1 MKFAVIGAGFYGL
14 HIATRLKAL
23 GMEIKVFEKSNDI
36 LTFASGNNQFR
47 LHLGFHY
54 ARNFRTRQ
62 QSRDGYF
69 RFLERYGKLTEPIQ
83 ENFYLVPQGDSLIDF
98 PTYKLIMMSSG
109 LDFVEK
115 QSPKEISYPCGSV
128 LTAERVLMID
138 RARGHFYHQ
147 LLDAIELGTE
157 AVVSMDGNSVKVN
170 GESFD
175 YCVDCTWGHL
185 MPDKDFFF
193 ESTILLYYRKKD
205 PSTPSRAYTFVD
217 GPLCSLY
224 PTENP
229 DIYTL
234 SSVPHTPID
243 QHLTSTE
250 ALHAITNLSGHD
262 INLKRLLMEKQLM
275 KYYPSFLEEYDYTE
289 PQLCVK
295 TKPFGH
301 DDDRSCYVKKYGRLI
316 KCLSGKVDNIFYAA
330 AEVMALI
337 EDGNQ

>member
-23 GMEIKVFEKSNDI
+23 GLETKVFEKSGDI

-62 QSRDGYF
+62 QSRDGF
-69 RFLERYGKLTEPIQ
+69 HRFLERYGKLTEPIQ
-83 ENFYLVPQGDSLIDF
+83 ENYYLVPQGDSLIDF
-98 PTYKLIMMSSG
+98 VTYKLIMMSSG
-109 LDFVEK
+109 LDFTEK
-115 QSPKEISYPCGSV
+115 EMPEEIKHPCGSV

-138 RARGHFYHQ
+138 RARKHFHTQ
-147 LLDAIELGTE
+147 LPDAIHLQTE
-157 AVVSMDGNSVKVN
+157 AVVKAHENHVEVN

-175 YCVDCTWGHL
+175 YCIDCTWGHL
-185 MPDKDFFF
+185 MPDKNFFF
-193 ESTILLYYRKKD
+193 ETTILLYYRKKD
-205 PSTPSRAYTFVD
+205 HSRPPRAYTFVD

-224 PTENP
+224 PTEKL
-229 DIYTL
+229 DIFTL
-234 SSVPHTPID
+234 SSVSHTPIG
-243 QHLTSTE
+243 QHNTSQE
-250 ALHAITNLSGHD
+250 AQHTITNLSGHD
-262 INLKRLLMEKQLM
+262 IHLKRLLMEKQIM
-275 KYYPSFLEEYDYTE
+275 KYYPSFLDDYEYVD

-295 TKPFGH
+295 TKPFGQ
-301 DDDRSCYVKKYGRLI
+301 DDDRSCYVKKYGRMI

-337 EDGNQ
+337 EDENQ

>member
-14 HIATRLKAL
+14 HIASRLKAL
-23 GMEIKVFEKSNDI
+23 GLETKVFEKAGDI

-83 ENFYLVPQGDSLIDF
+83 ENYYLVPQGDSLIDF

-109 LDFVEK
+109 LDFTEK
-115 QSPKEISYPCGSV
+115 NTPKEIRHPCGCL
-128 LTAERVLMID
+128 LTEERVLMID
-138 RARGHFYHQ
+138 RARSHFYQQ
-147 LLDAIELGTE
+147 LPESIQLGTE
-157 AVVSMDGNSVKVN
+157 AVVEMHERCVVVN
-170 GESFD
+170 GDSFD
-175 YCVDCTWGHL
+175 YCIDCTWGHL
-185 MPDKDFFF
+185 IPDKNFFF
-193 ESTILLYYRKKD
+193 ESTILLYYRKKAGIGL
-205 PSTPSRAYTFVD
+205 TKAYTFVD

-229 DIYTL
+229 DIVTL
-234 SSVPHTPID
+234 SSVPHTPIG
-243 QHLTSTE
+243 QHTTSAE
-250 ALHAITNLSGHD
+250 ALQAIANLSSHD
-262 INLKRLLMEKQLM
+262 INLKRLLMEKQFM
-275 KYYPSFLEEYDYTE
+275 KYYPGFLDDYEYSD

-295 TKPFGH
+295 TKPFGQ
-301 DDDRSCYVKKYGRLI
+301 DDDRSCYVKKHGRMI

-337 EDGNQ
+337 EDGQQ

>member
-14 HIATRLKAL
+14 HIATRLRAL
-23 GMEIKVFEKSNDI
+23 GLEIKVFEKSKDI

-83 ENFYLVPQGDSLIDF
+83 ENYYLVPQGDSLIDF

-109 LDFVEK
+109 LDFIEK
-115 QSPKEISYPCGSV
+115 EGPDEITHPCGSV

-138 RARGHFYHQ
+138 RARQHFYQQ
-147 LLDAIELGTE
+147 LAEAIHLNTE
-157 AVVSMDGNSVKVN
+157 ATVNMHEHTVEVN

-175 YCVDCTWGHL
+175 YCIDCTWGHL
-185 MPDKDFFF
+185 MPDKNFFF
-193 ESTILLYYRKKD
+193 ESTILLYYQKKN
-205 PSTPSRAYTFVD
+205 PAAPARAYTFVD

-229 DIYTL
+229 DIFTL
-234 SSVPHTPID
+234 SSVPHTPIE
-243 QHLTSTE
+243 QHDTSTE
-250 ALHAITNLSGHD
+250 ALQAIANLTGHD
-262 INLKRLLMEKQLM
+262 INLKRLLMEKQFM
-275 KYYPSFLEEYDYTE
+275 RYYPGFLDEYEYVD

-295 TKPFGH
+295 TKPFGQ

-330 AEVMALI
+330 AEVMGLI
-337 EDGNQ
+337 EDEIQ

>member
-1 MKFAVIGAGFYGL
+1 MRFAVIGAGFYGL

-23 GMEIKVFEKSNDI
+23 GLETKVFEKSNNI

-69 RFLERYGKLTEPIQ
+69 RFLERYGKLTEPIPQ
-83 ENFYLVPQGDSLIDF
+83 NYYLVPQGDSLIDF

-109 LDFVEK
+109 LDFIEK
-115 QSPKEISYPCGSV
+115 ESPEEISHPCGSV

-138 RARGHFYHQ
+138 RARQHFYQQ
-147 LLDAIELGTE
+147 LHDSIQLDTKAIVNTNE
-157 AVVSMDGNSVKVN
+157 DSVEVN
-170 GESFD
+170 GELFD
-175 YCVDCTWGHL
+175 YCIDCTWGHL
-185 MPDKDFFF
+185 MPDKNFFF
-193 ESTILLYYRKKD
+193 ESTILLYYQKKT
-205 PSTPSRAYTFVD
+205 SATATRAYTFVD

-224 PTENP
+224 PTERP
-229 DIYTL
+229 GIFTL
-234 SSVPHTPID
+234 SSVPYTPIK
-243 QHLTSTE
+243 QHNTSAE
-250 ALHAITNLSGHD
+250 ALHAIASISGHD

-275 KYYPSFLEEYDYTE
+275 SYFPCFLDEYEYTE

-295 TKPFGH
+295 TKPLGQ
-301 DDDRSCYVKKYGRLI
+301 DDDRSCYVKKHGRLI

-330 AEVMALI
+330 SEVMALI
-337 EDGNQ
+337 EDANQ

>member
-23 GMEIKVFEKSNDI
+23 GLEAKVFEKASDI
-36 LTFASGNNQFR
+36 LSFASGNNQFR

-69 RFLERYGKLTEPIQ
+69 RFLERYGKLTESIQ
-83 ENFYLVPQGDSLIDF
+83 ENYYLVPHGDSLIDF

-109 LDFVEK
+109 LDFIETDA
-115 QSPKEISYPCGSV
+115 PEEISYACGSV
-128 LTAERVLMID
+128 LTAERVLMVD
-138 RARGHFYHQ
+138 QARKHFYQQ
-147 LLDAIELGTE
+147 LDNTIQLDTE
-157 AVVSMDGNSVKVN
+157 AMVSPKEDSVEVN

-175 YCVDCTWGHL
+175 YCIDCTWGHL
-185 MPDKDFFF
+185 MPDENFFF
-193 ESTILLYYRKKD
+193 ESTILLYYRKKTRD
-205 PSTPSRAYTFVD
+205 ASTKAYTFVD

-229 DIYTL
+229 DILTL
-234 SSVPHTPID
+234 SSVPHTPIQ
-243 QHLTSTE
+243 QHSTSAE
-250 ALHAITNLSGHD
+250 ALHEINNMSTHD
-262 INLKRLLMEKQLM
+262 VSIKRLLMERQLM
-275 KYYPSFLEEYDYTE
+275 KYYPSFLDDYEYCG

-295 TKPFGH
+295 TKPYGQ
-301 DDDRSCYVKKYGRLI
+301 DDDRSCYVKKNGRLI
-316 KCLSGKVDNIFYAA
+316 KCLSGKIDNIFYAA

-337 EDGNQ
+337 EDEYK